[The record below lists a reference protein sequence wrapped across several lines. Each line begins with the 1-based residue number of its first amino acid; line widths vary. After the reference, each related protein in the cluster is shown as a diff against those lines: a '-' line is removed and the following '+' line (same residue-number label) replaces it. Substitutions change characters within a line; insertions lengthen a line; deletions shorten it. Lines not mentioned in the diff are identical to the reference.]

1 MKTKRPLHYFF
12 YLLIGSALAL
22 PACAQQHKKNTQ
34 EQENPK
40 SMDST
45 QIYPKASAKP
55 AEKNLDKM
63 LSGLK
68 ESMVSYLKSAEPP
81 YTMDDIDSCEKIL
94 KHYLSAISAS
104 KNKEQGMEIVKTT
117 VIKLNALNGKT
128 EESLIETS
136 EREQIA
142 EIIILA
148 SSRKGYNSVS
158 EDITE
163 EWREW

>member
-1 MKTKRPLHYFF
+1 
-12 YLLIGSALAL
+12 
-22 PACAQQHKKNTQ
+22 
-34 EQENPK
+34 
-40 SMDST
+40 MDST
-45 QIYPKASAKP
+45 QTSPKASAKP
-55 AEKNLDKM
+55 AENDLDKM
-63 LSGLK
+63 LSELK
-68 ESMVSYLKSAEPP
+68 ESMITYMKSAEPP

-94 KHYLSAISAS
+94 KVYLVDINAS
-104 KNKEQGMEIVKTT
+104 KNKEQGMEIVKAT
-117 VIKLNALNGKT
+117 VINLNALNVKT

-148 SSRKGYNSVS
+148 SSRKGYNTVD

>member
-1 MKTKRPLHYFF
+1 
-12 YLLIGSALAL
+12 
-22 PACAQQHKKNTQ
+22 
-34 EQENPK
+34 
-40 SMDST
+40 MDST
-45 QIYPKASAKP
+45 QTSPKASAKP

-68 ESMVSYLKSAEPP
+68 ESMISYLKSAEPP

-94 KHYLSAISAS
+94 KAYLSAINAS

-148 SSRKGYNSVS
+148 SSGKGYNTLD